1 MDTRIEHKSNQE
13 LLSTIA
19 GAAEARKLVEKF
31 QNLNE
36 LAVASLDELS
46 VVPGVGESKAKAIK
60 SAFLLAQRMSS
71 ERYSERPT
79 LDSPEKVADVV
90 REQNRMYRV
99 ERFQVALLNTRRR
112 LIGLEVISDGT
123 LDTVLVHPREVFAPA
138 IAKRA
143 SALILIHNHPSG
155 DPSPSEADIKVTR
168 DLIRAGQQ
176 LKLEVL
182 DHIIMGKPSSER
194 VNDFVSLRELG
205 YFYS

>member
-90 REQNRMYRV
+90 RE
-99 ERFQVALLNTRRR
+99 
-112 LIGLEVISDGT
+112 
-123 LDTVLVHPREVFAPA
+123 
-138 IAKRA
+138 
-143 SALILIHNHPSG
+143 
-155 DPSPSEADIKVTR
+155 
-168 DLIRAGQQ
+168 
-176 LKLEVL
+176 
-182 DHIIMGKPSSER
+182 
-194 VNDFVSLRELG
+194 
-205 YFYS
+205 